1 MRSLSKGTCKSF
13 QLSDN
18 CLLRDKSKE
27 CDDTEATRSNIIMV
41 KWAIHSLLWSERF
54 DIDPNPVVKKAKDF
68 GFEGI
73 EIYVA
78 PSQIDTFHKE
88 EVKKALREANLNC
101 IGCTCLD
108 AQTDITSPDEVT
120 RRRGI
125 DHLVKAGEL
134 FSELGGNIVTG
145 VTYGAWGKLTG
156 KGRTQQ
162 EWEHSVASLKEAC
175 RLVRNRNVTFGVEP
189 ANRFETYFL
198 NTAADAIKFVKEV
211 DEPNV
216 GVHLDTFH
224 MNIEEKNYNDPIVN
238 AGDKLC
244 HFHCCENDRGVAGTG
259 NINWDE
265 VFKAL
270 SKIRYDKWITL
281 ESFTQDIETVAAST
295 AIWRQIA
302 PSADVLASQGLTFLQ
317 SMESKYMKN

>member
-1 MRSLSKGTCKSF
+1 
-13 QLSDN
+13 
-18 CLLRDKSKE
+18 
-27 CDDTEATRSNIIMV
+27 MV
-41 KWAIHSLLWSERF
+41 KWAIHSLLWTERF
-54 DIDPNPVVKKAKDF
+54 DSEPEPVVKKAKAF

-78 PSQIDTFHKE
+78 PNQIDTFDKE
-88 EVKKALREANLNC
+88 NVKKALEAAKLGC

-108 AQTDITSPDEVT
+108 EQTDISSSDEAT
-120 RRRGI
+120 RKRGI
-125 DHLVKAGEL
+125 NHLVKTAEL
-134 FSELGGNIVTG
+134 FSELGGNLVTG

-156 KGRTQQ
+156 KGRTQE
-162 EWEHSVASLKEAC
+162 EWIHSVESLRKAC
-175 RLVRNRNVTFGVEP
+175 RLVRERGVTFGVEA

-198 NTAADAIKFVKEV
+198 NIGADAVKFAKEV

-224 MNIEEKNYNDPIVN
+224 MNIEEKNFYDPIVN
-238 AGDKLC
+238 AGELLC

-259 NINWDE
+259 NVNWDA
-265 VFKAL
+265 VFRAL
-270 SKIRYDKWITL
+270 SKIHYDKWITI

-302 PSADVLASQGLTFLQ
+302 PSADSLASDGLRFLQ
-317 SMESKYMKN
+317 SMETKYLKH

>member
-1 MRSLSKGTCKSF
+1 
-13 QLSDN
+13 
-18 CLLRDKSKE
+18 
-27 CDDTEATRSNIIMV
+27 MV

-54 DIDPNPVVKKAKDF
+54 DINPNPVIKKAKDF
-68 GFEGI
+68 GFKGI

-78 PSQIDTFHKE
+78 PSQIDTFHKD
-88 EVKKALREANLNC
+88 EVKKALQDAKLDC

-108 AQTDITSPDEVT
+108 EETDITSPHEAT
-120 RRRGI
+120 RKRGI
-125 DHLVKAGEL
+125 NHLVKAGEL
-134 FSELGGNIVTG
+134 FSELGGNLVTG

-156 KGRTQQ
+156 KGPTQE
-162 EWEHSVASLKEAC
+162 EWRHSVASLKEAC
-175 RLVRNRNVTFGVEP
+175 RLTRDRGITFGVEP

-198 NTAADAIKFVKEV
+198 NTSADAVKYVKEV
-211 DEPNV
+211 NEPNV

-224 MNIEEKNYNDPIVN
+224 MNIEEKNFNDPIVN
-238 AGDKLC
+238 AGETLC

-270 SKIRYDKWITL
+270 ARIHYDKWITL
-281 ESFTQDIETVAAST
+281 ESFTQDIEAVAAST

-302 PSADVLASQGLTFLQ
+302 PSADALASQGLTFLQ
-317 SMESKYMKN
+317 SMESKYMKS

>member
-1 MRSLSKGTCKSF
+1 
-13 QLSDN
+13 
-18 CLLRDKSKE
+18 
-27 CDDTEATRSNIIMV
+27 MV

-54 DIDPNPVVKKAKDF
+54 DINPNPVIKKAKDF
-68 GFEGI
+68 GFKGI

-78 PSQIDTFHKE
+78 PSQIDTFHKD
-88 EVKKALREANLNC
+88 EVKKALQDAKLNC

-108 AQTDITSPDEVT
+108 EETDITSPHEAT
-120 RRRGI
+120 RKRGI
-125 DHLVKAGEL
+125 NHLVKAGEL
-134 FSELGGNIVTG
+134 FSELGGDLVTG

-156 KGRTQQ
+156 KGPTQE
-162 EWEHSVASLKEAC
+162 EWRHSVASLKEAC
-175 RLVRNRNVTFGVEP
+175 RLTRDRGITFGVEP

-198 NTAADAIKFVKEV
+198 NTSADAVKYVKEV
-211 DEPNV
+211 NEPNV

-224 MNIEEKNYNDPIVN
+224 MNIEEKNFNDPIVN
-238 AGDKLC
+238 AGETLC

-270 SKIRYDKWITL
+270 ARIHYDKWITL
-281 ESFTQDIETVAAST
+281 ESFTQDIEAVAAST

-302 PSADVLASQGLTFLQ
+302 PSADALASQGLTFLQ
-317 SMESKYMKN
+317 SMESKYMKS

>member
-1 MRSLSKGTCKSF
+1 
-13 QLSDN
+13 
-18 CLLRDKSKE
+18 
-27 CDDTEATRSNIIMV
+27 MV

-54 DIDPNPVVKKAKDF
+54 DINPNPVIKKAKDF
-68 GFEGI
+68 GFKGI

-78 PSQIDTFHKE
+78 PSQIDTFHKD
-88 EVKKALREANLNC
+88 EVKKALQDAKLDC

-108 AQTDITSPDEVT
+108 EETDITSPHEAT
-120 RRRGI
+120 RKRGI
-125 DHLVKAGEL
+125 NHLVKAGEL
-134 FSELGGNIVTG
+134 FSELGGNLVTG

-156 KGRTQQ
+156 KGPTQE
-162 EWEHSVASLKEAC
+162 EWRHSVASLKEAC
-175 RLVRNRNVTFGVEP
+175 RLTRDRGITFGVEP

-198 NTAADAIKFVKEV
+198 NTSADAVKYVKEV
-211 DEPNV
+211 NEPNV

-224 MNIEEKNYNDPIVN
+224 MNIEEKNFNDPIVN
-238 AGDKLC
+238 AGETLC

-270 SKIRYDKWITL
+270 ARIHYDKWITL

-302 PSADVLASQGLTFLQ
+302 PSADALASQGLTFLQ
-317 SMESKYMKN
+317 SMESKYMKS